1 MENLPFTIRNLMQLP
16 NGSIAFKVEVER
28 DGNINKIS
36 FEGDLVNSSEII
48 HFEKLLQ
55 GKKYYIDNVIDIL
68 KKH

>member
-1 MENLPFTIRNLMQLP
+1 MQLP

-48 HFEKLLQ
+48 HFENYFRAKNITLIML
-55 GKKYYIDNVIDIL
+55 
-68 KKH
+68 